1 MPALIKEEIKD
12 EEEVYSLAPM
22 GCLKSALEDTSIA
35 DVDIT
40 LEDDRYQKFESA
52 FIILERRMNDAGYI
66 TDNDGKIKANKDSEK
81 PVDIFN
87 RTIKGFYPDA
97 TEDQISAAWDL
108 FVYQM
113 ERHGNMVSK

>member
-12 EEEVYSLAPM
+12 GEEVYSLAPM
-22 GCLKSALEDTSIA
+22 GCLIFALEDTSIA

-40 LEDDRYQKFESA
+40 LKDDRYQKFESA

-66 TDNDGKIKANKDSEK
+66 TDNDGKTRANKDSEK

-97 TEDQISAAWDL
+97 TDDQICAAWDL
-108 FVYQM
+108 FVYNM
-113 ERHGNMVSK
+113 ERHGNLVRK